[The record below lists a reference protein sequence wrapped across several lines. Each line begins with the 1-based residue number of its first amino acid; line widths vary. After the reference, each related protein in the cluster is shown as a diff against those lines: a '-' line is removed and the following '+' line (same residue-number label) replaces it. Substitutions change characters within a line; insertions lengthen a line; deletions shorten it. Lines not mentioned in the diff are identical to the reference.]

1 MSMFISGLSQILA
14 YGLIQIP
21 RAGMVHTWRWIF
33 VILGAFTILLG
44 VISIFLIIDFPDKN
58 KFLTAE
64 ETEMVMYMLDKD
76 RGDATPDQMTRG
88 KVIKH
93 MTCWRTWCYGLCF
106 MNSTLPV
113 SLARDASPCHAIDA
127 DELSI

>member
-1 MSMFISGLSQILA
+1 
-14 YGLIQIP
+14 
-21 RAGMVHTWRWIF
+21 MVHTWRWIF

>member
-21 RAGMVHTWRWIF
+21 PAGPLHTWRWIF
-33 VILGAFTILLG
+33 VILGLITIALG
-44 VISIFLIIDFPDKN
+44 IISVFLIIDFPDKN
-58 KFLTAE
+58 KFLSRE
-64 ETEMVMYMLDKD
+64 ETEMIMYLLDKD
-76 RGDATPDQMTRG
+76 RGDAVPDQMTRG

-93 MTCWRTWCYGLCF
+93 MTDWRVWCYGLLF

-113 SLARDASPCHAIDA
+113 SVDLGGGGSSWGC
-127 DELSI
+127 